1 MKKTLPLNSVGYF
14 FFGIP
19 CKYKYEPLLPRWW
32 KAVMRRETSW
42 PGHHRLHPLSAC
54 SMLMIF
60 YCASLSWSSS
70 PSSLL
75 LPFII
80 PMVIVIIITALHP
93 QLCILVALQCTFAC
107 CACFVQ
113 YFVIC
118 FSLCFLLW
126 CILWR
131 YLICVYCCVSLYI
144 FVVFFFLCVFV
155 CVWVYVCFTSWKPS
169 AWQMPPSCL
178 NPALSNLLNN

>member
-1 MKKTLPLNSVGYF
+1 
-14 FFGIP
+14 
-19 CKYKYEPLLPRWW
+19 
-32 KAVMRRETSW
+32 MRREASW

-70 PSSLL
+70 PSLSLA
-75 LPFII
+75 FII

-93 QLCILVALQCTFAC
+93 QLCIFVALQCTFAC

-118 FSLCFLLW
+118 FSLFFLLW

-131 YLICVYCCVSLYI
+131 YLFCVYCCVSLYI
-144 FVVFFFLCVFV
+144 FVVFFFLCFFV
-155 CVWVYVCFTSWKPS
+155 CVSLCVFLWLCVLPVGSQARGK
-169 AWQMPPSCL
+169 CL
-178 NPALSNLLNN
+178 LRALIQRWATF